1 MEIKISV
8 IVPVYNTE
16 KYLKKC
22 IDSILNQSF
31 EEFEIIIINDG
42 STDGSLAII
51 EEYQAKYDNIVVINK
66 QNEGQGVAR
75 NKALEI
81 SKGEYIAF
89 VDSDDYIECTML
101 QSMYTKSLKN
111 DLDIVVCNY
120 KFVDINGHRIR
131 DDNILLND
139 NEIIDKM
146 ECIKRFLVTNEIE
159 GFSWNKLFKKQLFD
173 TTNIRYPEG
182 MKYEDI
188 PTIVSVLV
196 NANRIGFI
204 NEEFYNYFLRENSTV
219 STKTKKNTE
228 DYVKA
233 YFMVGDI
240 LEKNF
245 NDRFQNE
252 YDYFYSSR
260 IVNIV
265 YEFLKIN
272 SNREENKL
280 FAKGMIKYINKIS
293 KYRICFLNIYY
304 KKIQLFKVLIK
315 MYLYNI
321 YVAKY
326 KLK

>member
-1 MEIKISV
+1 MDIKISV

-31 EEFEIIIINDG
+31 KEFEIIIVNDG
-42 STDGSLAII
+42 STDRSADIL
-51 EEYQAKYDNIVVINK
+51 EEYKTKYDNIVVINK
-66 QNEGQGVAR
+66 KNEGQGVAR

-81 SKGEYIAF
+81 CRGEYIAF
-89 VDSDDYIECTML
+89 VDSDDYIESNML
-101 QSMYTKSLKN
+101 QSMYTKNLKN

-120 KFVDINGHRIR
+120 KFVDINGNRIR
-131 DDNILLND
+131 DDNIVLND
-139 NEIIDKM
+139 NEIINKM
-146 ECIKRFLVTNEIE
+146 ECIKRFLVTNTIE
-159 GFSWNKLFKKQLFD
+159 GFSCNKLFKKKLFD
-173 TTNIRYPEG
+173 DKNIRYPES

-188 PTIVSVLV
+188 PTIATLLA

-219 STKTKKNTE
+219 NTKTMKNTV

-233 YFMVGDI
+233 YFMVGEI
-240 LEKNF
+240 LKRNF
-245 NDRFQNE
+245 KDRFQNE

-272 SNREENKL
+272 SNKEENEL
-280 FAKGMIKYINKIS
+280 FAKDMIKYINKIS
-293 KYRICFLNIYY
+293 KYRICFFNSYY
-304 KKIQLFKVLIK
+304 KKIQLIKVIIK
-315 MYLYNI
+315 IYLYYI
-321 YVAKY
+321 YLA
-326 KLK
+326 KLKLK